1 MIASDGRAAARD
13 AADGI
18 GRPRIVIVDDDRD
31 ITLGLKLGLERKG
44 FEVDLYNDPL
54 DALAAMEPDRWDLA
68 ILDVKMPNMT
78 GFELY
83 RRLKSVDDGIAIC
96 FLTAFDIYKAEFSRL
111 FPDIDAKAF
120 FVKPIGIA
128 ELAARLDQ
136 FLLERASAS
145 GVQAGRL

>member
-1 MIASDGRAAARD
+1 MIPSG

-18 GRPRIVIVDDDRD
+18 GRPRILVVDDDKD
-31 ITLGLKLGLERKG
+31 ITMGLKLGLQRKG

-54 DALAAMEPDRWDLA
+54 DALAAMKPGRWDLA
-68 ILDVKMPNMT
+68 ILDVRMPNMT

-128 ELAARLDQ
+128 ELAARLNE
-136 FLLERASAS
+136 FLLEGAS
-145 GVQAGRL
+145 GPRVEARGL